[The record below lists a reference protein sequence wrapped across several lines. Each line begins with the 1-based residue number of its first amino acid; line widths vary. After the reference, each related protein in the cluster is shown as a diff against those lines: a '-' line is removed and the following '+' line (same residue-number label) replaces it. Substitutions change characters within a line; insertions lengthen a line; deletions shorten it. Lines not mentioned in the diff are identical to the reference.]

1 MEDLIEETLAPH
13 VVVRRAP
20 STEVELRPADLG
32 SPAVVA
38 LGHGSLWAR
47 AESGT
52 PGVDI
57 GHGAINVL
65 VRSGTVLLDAVG
77 GAGLVIV
84 LRGTASIMSGGETML
99 IALAGQAFT
108 FDPTGGF
115 DGPDPVDAS
124 ELARDPFVSVNLVH
138 DALGEV
144 PTPVPESDGAP
155 TGLTDG
161 SAGVNNRRLGKSL
174 FGRAKR

>member
-1 MEDLIEETLAPH
+1 MEDLIEETLAPD

-20 STEVELRPADLG
+20 SSEVDVRAATDGAPG
-32 SPAVVA
+32 VVT
-38 LGHGSLWAR
+38 LGHGTLWAR

-65 VRSGTVLLDAVG
+65 VRSGTVLLDASA

-84 LRGTASIMSGGETML
+84 LRGRASILTRGETVV
-99 IALAGQAFT
+99 IAFAGQAFT
-108 FDPTGGF
+108 FDPTGEF
-115 DGPDPVDAS
+115 EGPDPVDAN
-124 ELARDPFVSVNLVH
+124 ELAGDPFVSINLVH

-144 PTPVPESDGAP
+144 PTPVGALDGPP
-155 TGLTDG
+155 TGLTDLNG
-161 SAGVNNRRLGKSL
+161 GDRRRGKGL
-174 FGRAKR
+174 FGRSRR